1 MRIRISLKP
10 GDWERLLNCLHQ
22 AYAKGQL
29 RLVKRIHALID
40 VLNGK
45 AVEEIAKTLKLG
57 ESTVYGYVKAFI
69 LRSFASLVY
78 RRPRGRPPK
87 LTQSQ
92 RKELATWIDE
102 GPEAM
107 GYDCGCWNTALIQ
120 DLILVRF
127 GVEYD
132 PHYVAQLLKNM
143 GYSYQKARFVSD
155 HLDKVSQERQEWME
169 QTWPDLLRQ
178 ARATG
183 ALILWG
189 DECSFAQWG
198 SLSYTWAKRGQ
209 QPEVKTSG
217 KRQAYKVFGFIDF
230 FSGAFFYKGH
240 TGKFT
245 SATYQAFIE
254 EVMARTTCP
263 LIIVQDG
270 ARYHTSRAMKE
281 FFAQHGDRLTVYQL
295 PRYSPEFNPIE
306 YLWRNVKKLATHLR
320 YFPKF
325 EDLTAKVDGKLQYVA
340 GLPEMIKGLIG
351 KYCQLLGEQAIA

>member
-1 MRIRISLKP
+1 
-10 GDWERLLNCLHQ
+10 
-22 AYAKGQL
+22 
-29 RLVKRIHALID
+29 
-40 VLNGK
+40 
-45 AVEEIAKTLKLG
+45 
-57 ESTVYGYVKAFI
+57 
-69 LRSFASLVY
+69 
-78 RRPRGRPPK
+78 
-87 LTQSQ
+87 
-92 RKELATWIDE
+92 
-102 GPEAM
+102 
-107 GYDCGCWNTALIQ
+107 
-120 DLILVRF
+120 
-127 GVEYD
+127 
-132 PHYVAQLLKNM
+132 M

-155 HLDKVSQERQEWME
+155 HLDEVTQERQVWLE

-217 KRQAYKVFGFIDF
+217 KRKAYKVFGFIDF
-230 FSGAFFYKGH
+230 FTGAFFYKGH

-254 EVMARTTCP
+254 EVMAQTTCP

-270 ARYHTSRAMKE
+270 ARYHTSRAMKD
-281 FFAQHGDRLTVYQL
+281 FFAQHSGRLTVYQL

-320 YFPKF
+320 YFPTF
-325 EDLTAKVDGKLQYVA
+325 EDLTTKVDDKLQYVA
-340 GLPEMIKGLIG
+340 GLPEMIKGLVG
-351 KYCQLLGEQAIA
+351 KYCQSLGELAVA

>member
-1 MRIRISLKP
+1 MRIRISLSPEEHKK
-10 GDWERLLNCLHQ
+10 LLVCLHQ
-22 AYAKGQL
+22 AYAQGRL
-29 RLVKRIHALID
+29 RLVKRIHALIYILAGRT
-40 VLNGK
+40 VEQVSQILNVSES
-45 AVEEIAKTLKLG
+45 AVY
-57 ESTVYGYVKAFI
+57 VYVNTFI
-69 LRSFASLVY
+69 LKRFESLVY
-78 RRPRGRPPK
+78 RRPSGRPPK

-92 RKELATWIDE
+92 RKELAEWIDA

-127 GVEYD
+127 GVEYN
-132 PHYVAQLLKNM
+132 PHYLAQLLKNM

-155 HLDKVSQERQEWME
+155 HLDEVAKEREAWDTI
-169 QTWPDLLRQ
+169 TWPEIIRLAQ
-178 ARATG
+178 EKG
-183 ALILWG
+183 ALVLFG

-217 KRQAYKVFGFIDF
+217 KRQAYKVLGLIEF
-230 FSGAFFYKGH
+230 FTGLFFYKAH

-245 SATYQAFIE
+245 SASYQVFIS
-254 EVMARTTCP
+254 EVLAQTTQH
-263 LIIVQDG
+263 LILIQDG
-270 ARYHTSRAMKE
+270 ARYHTSKAMKA
-281 FFAQHGDRLTVYQL
+281 FFAAHTDRITVYQL

-325 EDLTAKVDGKLQYVA
+325 EDLVAKVDDKLQYLA
-340 GLPEMIKGLIG
+340 ELPAQILGLMGR
-351 KYCQLLGEQAIA
+351 YCKTLGTETAT